1 MVSNSIMSLL
11 LTLGAVFA
19 FITLAVCVFMVI
31 GYLIM
36 KDGTRTAC
44 RAIEKFFGSGCRV
57 STRDHTVI
65 VRQVV
70 AVLELATAR
79 GEFEHNYSWHRGN
92 RRFLGLP
99 LPFTAKSAVCRHEY
113 VVKAGFDLKERF
125 CVFDFTP
132 VWGQAFIAK
141 ILEGRCYHVRVKIPG
156 PQILSLET
164 RTVNVEDSACW
175 YDFWNGLNDTDR
187 NSIMAEM
194 FTEARN
200 HVADV
205 GGPLLDE
212 AQQRLEGGLRA
223 IMPAHVKN
231 IEFEWL
237 DNPRAFDFECQGGN
251 NGISKVQEEC

>member
-1 MVSNSIMSLL
+1 MVSNSIMSLF
-11 LTLGAVFA
+11 LTVGAIFA
-19 FITLAVCVFMVI
+19 FGTLAVCVLMLAA
-31 GYLIM
+31 YLM
-36 KDGTRTAC
+36 AKDGTKTAC

-57 STRDHTVI
+57 STRDHTVT

-99 LPFTAKSAVCRHEY
+99 LPFTAKAAVCRHEY
-113 VVKAGFDLKERF
+113 VVKAGFDLKEKF
-125 CVFDFTP
+125 CVFDFIP
-132 VWGQAFIAK
+132 VGGQAFIAK

-164 RTVNVEDSACW
+164 RNVNVEDSACW
-175 YDFWNGLNDTDR
+175 YDFWNGLNNGDR
-187 NSIMAEM
+187 NSIMSEM

-205 GGPLLDE
+205 GGPLLNE

-237 DNPRAFDFECQGGN
+237 DNPRAFDFECRGGN